1 MLLVSKV
8 QRSSKGIFSTFHVLT
23 FAIDTPVIEFL
34 KCLFM
39 MQNTQYTQQTL
50 WSHSHLSLSQCT
62 VMR

>member
-39 MQNTQYTQQTL
+39 MQNTQYILIQNTT
-50 WSHSHLSLSQCT
+50 SKSCGHIHIYH
-62 VMR
+62 